1 MDNNYLTIERELLD
15 HKKYELNLDDST
27 YCLSVEIYSDESI
40 LFILTQKNV
49 LSNIQYKKE
58 FKYET
63 IIKELYYLKA
73 IYTNIKEVFKF
84 IDNSINKNRCKLV
97 ENKEKKKITLLIK
110 ILINDEEKESLISL
124 PLEMTANKEIINLL
138 IDEVNF
144 LKKEYKNTVN

>member
-1 MDNNYLTIERELLD
+1 MEYNCLTIEKELLD

-124 PLEMTANKEIINLL
+124 PLEMTANKEIINLYY
-138 IDEVNF
+138 IEF
-144 LKKEYKNTVN
+144 FHTRK